1 MAAARKKPQD
11 HKKPAAEDAFEFEH
25 DGETYTLPKFGSWS
39 AGLVRR
45 IRKMSDVDAS
55 FTIIEQ
61 VAEPDALAAIDA
73 MTLEEFNQLQQDWAD
88 HAGVSL
94 GESDSSST

>member
-1 MAAARKKPQD
+1 MPPRKRPQD
-11 HKKPAAEDAFEFEH
+11 HKKPASQDVFEFEH
-25 DGETYTLPKFGSWS
+25 HGRTYTLPKFGSWS

-45 IRKMSDVDAS
+45 VRKLSDVDAT
-55 FTIIEQ
+55 FTILEE
-61 VAEPDALAAIDA
+61 VADEETLAAIDS
-73 MTLEEFNQLQQDWAD
+73 MSTDRFNELQQDWAE